1 MNKTREFKHSTG
13 TAEEA
18 DKKEKYRR
26 TRKFGALILSVIA
39 AVGIG
44 HKLGEPALDDK
55 QLNEATSIAA
65 EAVSDKMGE
74 FEGENSTYT
83 YSNEDGSSSSYRNS
97 QGDSMDLLAYS
108 RAESLPNPLT
118 GEVEAPGTYVM
129 ITVND
134 RNNEKSD
141 EYDKGRVTE
150 TDFIFKS
157 DNPQDIDSLVDGGE
171 LTIDEVKDFIK
182 SDGVSVSEIS
192 SLEDANEDKKLD
204 WETIDYSAYNGGDD
218 HWKFSVNK
226 EDGASGYEDSDE
238 IGNVFT
244 GDNAVREMQ
253 NVIDNVES
261 NWGKSK

>member
-1 MNKTREFKHSTG
+1 M
-13 TAEEA
+13 
-18 DKKEKYRR
+18 
-26 TRKFGALILSVIA
+26 
-39 AVGIG
+39 
-44 HKLGEPALDDK
+44 
-55 QLNEATSIAA
+55 NEATSIAA

-118 GEVEAPGTYVM
+118 GEVEEPGTYVM

-141 EYDKGRVTE
+141 EYDKDKGRVTE

-157 DNPQDIDSLVDGGE
+157 DNPQDIDSLVDDGE

-204 WETIDYSAYNGGDD
+204 WE
-218 HWKFSVNK
+218 
-226 EDGASGYEDSDE
+226 
-238 IGNVFT
+238 
-244 GDNAVREMQ
+244 R
-253 NVIDNVES
+253 
-261 NWGKSK
+261 

>member
-1 MNKTREFKHSTG
+1 MKRQV
-13 TAEEA
+13 
-18 DKKEKYRR
+18 Y
-26 TRKFGALILSVIA
+26 IA
-39 AVGIG
+39 A
-44 HKLGEPALDDK
+44 K
-55 QLNEATSIAA
+55 
-65 EAVSDKMGE
+65 AVSGKMGE

-83 YSNEDGSSSSYRNS
+83 YSSEDGSSSSYRNS

-108 RAESLPNPLT
+108 RADSLPNPLT
-118 GEVEAPGTYVM
+118 GEVEEPGMYVM

-141 EYDKGRVTE
+141 EYDKGRVT
-150 TDFIFKS
+150 
-157 DNPQDIDSLVDGGE
+157 DGGE

-204 WETIDYSAYNGGDD
+204 WETINYSAYNGGDD
-218 HWKFSVNK
+218 HWEFSVNK
-226 EDGASGYEDSDE
+226 EDGASGYEDSNE

>member
-1 MNKTREFKHSTG
+1 
-13 TAEEA
+13 
-18 DKKEKYRR
+18 
-26 TRKFGALILSVIA
+26 
-39 AVGIG
+39 
-44 HKLGEPALDDK
+44 
-55 QLNEATSIAA
+55 
-65 EAVSDKMGE
+65 MGE

-83 YSNEDGSSSSYRNS
+83 YSGEDGSSSSYRNS

-108 RAESLPNPLT
+108 RADSLPNPLT
-118 GEVEAPGTYVM
+118 GEVEESGTYVM

-150 TDFIFKS
+150 TDFVFKS

-204 WETIDYSAYNGGDD
+204 WETINYSAYNGGDD